1 MPVRL
6 KLPEPETG
14 FEDFPDLEG
23 RVVAGWY
30 QTTAEGLSHSVVVL
44 AMGYACWLVPYEEG
58 ECLLVE
64 SSAVVPV
71 REQLERFD
79 LESVGWPPRPRPE
92 PPVDPNLGLF
102 PPLLWALVV
111 VAVFREQTLSS
122 GWTEAGALDSRAL
135 FGQGE
140 WWRPFT
146 ALWLHADAGHLVS
159 NLVGG
164 YFVLRGWFALT
175 TVWRGWA
182 ALLGASVLA
191 NTLVAAMHYPNVYRS
206 LGASTLVFAGLGLLT
221 GRALRHPRLPGR
233 WRALLVPFAA
243 GLTMLGLFGA
253 GGENI
258 DVLAHGAG
266 FVTGMLTG
274 WWITKRDAGSGTR
287 AL

>member
-1 MPVRL
+1 MAVSL
-6 KLPEPETG
+6 NLSEPERT

-23 RVVAGWY
+23 RAVAGWY
-30 QTTAEGLSHSVVVL
+30 RTTHEGLSHSVVVL
-44 AMGYACWLVPYEEG
+44 AMGYACWLVPHEGG

-64 SSAVVPV
+64 STALGPV
-71 REQLERFD
+71 GEQLERFD
-79 LESVGWPPRPRPE
+79 RESMGWPPRPRPE
-92 PPVDPNLGLF
+92 PQVDPNLGLF
-102 PPLLWALVV
+102 PPLLWALIV
-111 VAVFREQTLSS
+111 VAVFREQTLST
-122 GWTEAGALDSRAL
+122 GWTEAGALDTRAL

-175 TVWRGWA
+175 TMVRGWA
-182 ALLGASVLA
+182 ALLGTSVVA
-191 NTLVAAMHYPNVYRS
+191 NALVAAVQYPNEYRS

-253 GGENI
+253 GGENV

-266 FVTGMLTG
+266 FATGTVAG
-274 WWITKRDAGSGTR
+274 WWITRRDAGGEPS
-287 AL
+287 